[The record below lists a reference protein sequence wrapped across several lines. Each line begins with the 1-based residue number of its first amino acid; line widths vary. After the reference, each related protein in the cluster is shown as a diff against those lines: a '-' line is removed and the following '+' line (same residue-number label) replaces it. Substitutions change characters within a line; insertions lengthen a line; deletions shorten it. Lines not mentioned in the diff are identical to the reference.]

1 MINEFMKKIK
11 YESESLHDMAEHTG
25 FIKRLL
31 DGNANKETYGKYIYN
46 LYAIYNA
53 IETNLEE
60 NKHNK
65 IVSNFAL
72 PEVYRSQQLLKDV
85 KSLFMEDYK
94 NIPLL
99 KSTQVFINRIN
110 YVGKQNPELLI
121 AHAYTRY
128 LADLFGG
135 RTIFEIIQKH
145 YNLANNSLNYYIF
158 PEIKDFKSFVMNYH
172 TKLNELNFSES
183 MQKEFLNE
191 INISYIYNIS
201 ISNELEF
208 VEYGKVE

>member
-25 FIKRLL
+25 FIKRLF

-60 NKHNK
+60 NNK

-85 KSLFMEDYK
+85 KSLFMYYCK

-128 LADLFGG
+128 LADLFSG

-158 PEIKDFKSFVMNYH
+158 PEIKDFKSFLMNYH

-183 MQKEFLNE
+183 MQSVNH
-191 INISYIYNIS
+191 
-201 ISNELEF
+201 
-208 VEYGKVE
+208 

>member
-25 FIKRLL
+25 FIKRLF

-60 NKHNK
+60 NNK

-85 KSLFMEDYK
+85 KSLFM
-94 NIPLL
+94 
-99 KSTQVFINRIN
+99 
-110 YVGKQNPELLI
+110 
-121 AHAYTRY
+121 
-128 LADLFGG
+128 
-135 RTIFEIIQKH
+135 
-145 YNLANNSLNYYIF
+145 
-158 PEIKDFKSFVMNYH
+158 
-172 TKLNELNFSES
+172 
-183 MQKEFLNE
+183 
-191 INISYIYNIS
+191 
-201 ISNELEF
+201 
-208 VEYGKVE
+208 